1 MDNATTKK
9 ERFSSPFFNSRIRSE
24 NVEKK
29 EKWLGYLVGPC
40 GALLF
45 NAILATYLN
54 IYYTDVLALGSLG
67 GGLFLILFPILSK
80 IFDAFTNVLFGYIID
95 RTRTKQG
102 KARPWL
108 FLSAPLLAVTG
119 VLLFAVPRGNDVV
132 TAVWVAF
139 SYNFYYSLSFTMYSM
154 SHNLMVP
161 LSTRNTNQRGGLAV
175 FNNIAS
181 VMMSGIVVALVFP
194 MLIYPRL
201 GGSPRLWLFVMSVF
215 SILALPL
222 TLVEYY
228 NTKERVTLEGASAP
242 EKKIPFRL
250 QIKAVFTDRYLIL
263 LLVYFLL
270 YTLSSSLKNM
280 ALPYYCNYVL
290 GTYSDGTTQTLVSVL
305 GGIPMGIGIFAVWPL
320 AKRYGKKNVTA
331 YGFLIYALGSF
342 LCFLFPR
349 NLYLVLV
356 GQFIKNIGGLPC
368 AYVFMALFAD
378 ALDHLEWKNG
388 FRADGV
394 AMSVYSVI
402 VTAAAG
408 LVTGI
413 FNGSLSSA
421 GYLAPVTSSVSPELT
436 GAMQKILQ
444 NPDGTF
450 TAVYNQPDAV
460 NNVFVFFFVGLE
472 SIMGIVF
479 FFLLQGVDVEKTLSR
494 KQLAIREREKEA
506 VLASGQEYVAPEER
520 TRREQAAQDERAEE
534 YFEKELK
541 ERCRKKGL
549 DYESELKKHLASVE
563 ENRKKAEEKEARA
576 KAKEELALKK
586 KEEKLLRKEEK
597 MTPEQKAKRD
607 LKAKKRQEKLD
618 ALWEKQKEQGGAV
631 YARRQAELKAYAEK
645 EALRA

>member
-1 MDNATTKK
+1 MENAKTKK

-24 NVEKK
+24 NVEPK

-54 IYYTDVLALGSLG
+54 IYYTDVLALGTFG
-67 GGLFLILFPILSK
+67 GGLFLVLFPIISK
-80 IFDAFTNVLFGYIID
+80 ILDAFTNVLFGYFID

-119 VLLFAVPRGNDVV
+119 VLLFAVPRGNDVL
-132 TAVWVAF
+132 TAVWVAL
-139 SYNFYYSLSFTMYSM
+139 SYNLYYSLSFTMYSM

-181 VMMSGIVVALVFP
+181 VMMSGIVVALIFP

-201 GGSPRLWLFVMSVF
+201 GGSPRLWLAVMSVF

-222 TLVEYY
+222 TFVEYY
-228 NTKERVTLEGASAP
+228 NTKERVTLEGASSP
-242 EKKIPFRL
+242 ERKIPFSL
-250 QIKAVFTDRYLIL
+250 QLRAVFSDRYLIL

-290 GTYSDGTTQTLVSVL
+290 GTYSDGKTQTLVSVL

-342 LCFLFPR
+342 LCFLFPK
-349 NLYLVLV
+349 NLYLVLA
-356 GQFIKNIGGLPC
+356 GQFVKNIGGLPC

-413 FNGSLSSA
+413 FNGSLSAA
-421 GYLAPVTSSVSPELT
+421 GYLAPQTSAVSPELT
-436 GAMQKILQ
+436 DAMQKILQ

-450 TAVYNQPDAV
+450 TAVFNQPAAV
-460 NNVFVFFFVGLE
+460 NSVFVFFFVGLE

-506 VLASGQEYVAPEER
+506 VLASGKEYVTPEER
-520 TRREQAAQDERAEE
+520 TRREQIEQDQRAEE
-534 YFEKELK
+534 YYEKELK
-541 ERCRKKGL
+541 ERCRRKNL
-549 DYESELKKHLASVE
+549 DYGEELKKHLSSL
-563 ENRKKAEEKEARA
+563 EEKRRKNELGEEKK
-576 KAKEELALKK
+576 KAKEEYALKK
-586 KEEKLLRKEEK
+586 KEEKIRRKEEK
-597 MTPEQKAKRD
+597 LTPEQREKNA
-607 LKAKKRQEKLD
+607 LKARKKQEKLD
-618 ALWEKQKEQGGAV
+618 ALWEKQKIEGERV
-631 YARRQAELKAYAEK
+631 YKIRQAERKAYEEK
-645 EALRA
+645 EAARA